1 MIWRVVYQADATKC
15 RSVTV
20 GWYTYF
26 RAGGWKSYALL
37 GLFFSLTAC
46 GAWWLVS
53 NRMGD
58 PARTSKPFR
67 VGYVDTPP
75 YNTVAPDGS
84 PKGPYIDIFAEA
96 CRRRGIPIEWVH
108 VPEGPEVGLR
118 SGKVDLWTSLGDL
131 PERRKILYISKP
143 WDISSNWMVTLESS
157 KIYRP
162 GDTAG
167 RSVAHSNITLYEG
180 LARSA
185 FPHARLITTGSSS
198 DSVLEAV
205 CQGTADAGILSAG
218 SNEVADLRHS
228 EACRALR
235 LRFIQLPHGDMG
247 FGVGASFIRPDARR
261 AADEIR
267 EEIIN
272 LTKDGTLSAI
282 SLQWYLYPDT
292 QALTT
297 YYLEQAQRRNKYLIA
312 GVGLLASLLLLLA
325 WQARLLQA
333 SRREAESAA
342 VAKSDFLANMSH
354 EIRTPMNG
362 VIGMTDIL
370 LDTELTHEQR
380 EYAETIRNS
389 SDALLTVIND
399 ILDFSKI
406 EAGKLLIEAH
416 PFDLCLLIEEV
427 ASMLAPKAE
436 EKGLDLLV
444 HYPPAFPRHFT
455 GDSGRIRQVVTN
467 LAGNAVKFTH
477 SGQVLIAVSGK
488 GEDNQTTRMQISV
501 TDTGIGIPQE
511 KIGALFTKFSQ
522 ADTST
527 TRRYGGTG
535 LGLAISKQLAQLMGG
550 SIEVESEV
558 GRGSTFS
565 LALALS
571 LYDGPP
577 TDAVPAADLRGL
589 RVLIVDDNEVNRRVI
604 HEQISSWGMRNGSY
618 ASAED
623 ALMAIRDAQADG
635 DPYDFVIA
643 DYQMPA
649 MDGAALAVAIN
660 NDSSLDK
667 PIIVILTSV
676 GQLSEAKELQ
686 SSTVQA
692 CLAKPVRPALL
703 LNALASAWSKKK
715 AFVIANET
723 TMTNATTVALSSVAG
738 RFAESALRVLIVE
751 DNVVNQR
758 VARRMLERL
767 GLHPDVAANGR
778 EALDMVQLLAYDVI
792 FMDCQMPE
800 MDGYEA
806 AAEIR
811 RREGPNPR
819 VTIIAM
825 TADVLKGSRERCFQ
839 AGMNSFISKPVKL
852 DDLIKVLQLT
862 EALKEVPGKS

>member
-1 MIWRVVYQADATKC
+1 M
-15 RSVTV
+15 
-20 GWYTYF
+20 
-26 RAGGWKSYALL
+26 
-37 GLFFSLTAC
+37 
-46 GAWWLVS
+46 VS

-75 YNTVAPDGS
+75 YNTVGPDGS

-96 CRRRGIPIEWVH
+96 CRRLRIPIEWVY
-108 VPEGPEVGLR
+108 VPEGPEKGLQ

-131 PERRKILYISKP
+131 PERRKILYISEP
-143 WDISSNWMVTLESS
+143 WDISTNWMVALESS
-157 KIYRP
+157 KIYSP
-162 GDTAG
+162 EDTPG

-180 LARSA
+180 LAHST

-198 DSVLEAV
+198 ESVLTAV
-205 CQGTADAGILSAG
+205 CLGTADAGVLSAG
-218 SNEVADLRHS
+218 SNEVADLRHL
-228 EACRALR
+228 EACHASR
-235 LRFIQLPHGDMG
+235 LRFIRLPHGDMG

-267 EEIIN
+267 EQIIN
-272 LTKDGTLSAI
+272 MTKDGTLSAM
-282 SLQWYLYPDT
+282 SLKWYLYPDT
-292 QALTT
+292 QALTF
-297 YYLEQAQRRNKYLIA
+297 YYLNEAQRRNRYLIA

-325 WQARLLQA
+325 WQARLLRA

-416 PFDLCLLIEEV
+416 PFDLCLVIEEV

-444 HYPPAFPRHFT
+444 HYPPAYPRHFK

-467 LAGNAVKFTH
+467 LVGNAVKFTH
-477 SGQVLIAVSGK
+477 SGEVLIAVK
-488 GEDNQTTRMQISV
+488 NVGEDIQIPRMQISV
-501 TDTGIGIPQE
+501 SDTGIGIPQD
-511 KIGALFTKFSQ
+511 KIGSLFAKFSQ

-535 LGLAISKQLAQLMGG
+535 LGLAISKQLAELMGG
-550 SIEVESEV
+550 LIQVESEA

-565 LALALS
+565 LILPLP
-571 LYDGPP
+571 LYVGPSP
-577 TDAVPAADLRGL
+577 DPVPAADLRDL

-604 HEQISSWGMRNGSY
+604 HEQISSWGMRNGSF
-618 ASAED
+618 ASGD
-623 ALMAIRDAQADG
+623 QALQAVREAQADG
-635 DPYDFVIA
+635 DPYQFVIA
-643 DYQMPA
+643 DYQMPGL
-649 MDGAALAVAIN
+649 DGAALAMAIDA
-660 NDSSLDK
+660 DSKLDK

-676 GQLSEAKELQ
+676 GQLSEAKGQQ
-686 SSTVQA
+686 SGAVHA
-692 CLAKPVRPALL
+692 CLPKPVRPSQL
-703 LNALASAWSKKK
+703 LNSLATAWSNRKASLLASQDHTPAGNSKEG
-715 AFVIANET
+715 AP
-723 TMTNATTVALSSVAG
+723 SSVAG

-758 VARRMLERL
+758 VAMRMLERL
-767 GLHPDVAANGR
+767 GLRPDVAANGR
-778 EALDMVQLLAYDVI
+778 EALNMVQLSAYDVI

-806 AAEIR
+806 ADEIR

-819 VTIIAM
+819 VRIIAM
-825 TADVLKGSRERCFQ
+825 TADVLKGSRERCLE
-839 AGMNSFISKPVKL
+839 AGMNAFISKPVKL

-862 EALKEVPGKS
+862 ETMKEVPSKS

>member
-1 MIWRVVYQADATKC
+1 
-15 RSVTV
+15 V
-20 GWYTYF
+20 GWYSDF
-26 RAGGWKSYALL
+26 RARGWKSYTLIWLAVSVLA
-37 GLFFSLTAC
+37 AC
-46 GAWWLVS
+46 GGWWLVS
-53 NRMGD
+53 NRLGD
-58 PARTSKPFR
+58 PSQTSKPFR

-96 CRRRGIPIEWVH
+96 CRRLRIPIEWVY
-108 VPEGPEVGLR
+108 VPEGPEVGLQ

-131 PERRKILYISKP
+131 PERRKILYISEP

-157 KIYRP
+157 KIYGP
-162 GDTAG
+162 ADTAG
-167 RSVAHSNITLYEG
+167 RSVAHSNITLYDG

-205 CQGTADAGILSAG
+205 CLGNADAGILSAG
-218 SNEVADLRHS
+218 SNEVADLRHL
-228 EACRALR
+228 EACRASR

-247 FGVGASFIRPDARR
+247 FGVGASFVRPNARR

-282 SLQWYLYPDT
+282 CLQWYLYPDT

-297 YYLEQAQRRNKYLIA
+297 YYLDEAQRRNRYLIA
-312 GVGLLASLLLLLA
+312 GVGLLASLLVLLV
-325 WQARLLQA
+325 WQARLLRA

-416 PFDLCLLIEEV
+416 PLDLCLLIEEV
-427 ASMLAPKAE
+427 AAMLAPKAE
-436 EKGLDLLV
+436 EKEIDLLV
-444 HYPPAFPRHFT
+444 HYPPGLPRHFT
-455 GDSGRIRQVVTN
+455 GDGGRIRQVVTN
-467 LAGNAVKFTH
+467 LVGNAVKFTH
-477 SGQVLIAVSGK
+477 RGEVLVEVKCVGQDIQNPEV
-488 GEDNQTTRMQISV
+488 QISV
-501 TDTGIGIPQE
+501 SDTGIGIPQE
-511 KIGALFTKFSQ
+511 KIGSLFAKFSQ

-550 SIEVESEV
+550 SMQLESQV
-558 GRGSTFS
+558 GRGSIFS
-565 LALALS
+565 LTIPLP
-571 LYDGPP
+571 LYAGPSADPVP
-577 TDAVPAADLRGL
+577 TPDLRDL

-604 HEQISSWGMRNGSY
+604 HEQISSWGMRNGSF
-618 ASAED
+618 ASGEQ
-623 ALMAIRDAQADG
+623 ALQAIREAQADG

-643 DYQMPA
+643 DYQMPGL
-649 MDGAALAVAIN
+649 DGVALAREIDT
-660 NDSSLDK
+660 DSTLDK

-676 GQLSEAKELQ
+676 GQLSEAKGLQ
-686 SSTVQA
+686 SSAVHA
-692 CLAKPVRPALL
+692 CLPKPVRPSQL
-703 LNALASAWSKKK
+703 LNALSTAWSRKKS
-715 AFVIANET
+715 
-723 TMTNATTVALSSVAG
+723 TVLAPPDQMPLKSKTDAVSNVAG
-738 RFAESALRVLIVE
+738 RFAGSALRVLVVE

-758 VARRMLERL
+758 VAFRMLERL
-767 GLHPDVAANGR
+767 GLRADVAGNGR
-778 EALDMVQLLAYDVI
+778 EALEMLSVLSYDVI

-800 MDGYEA
+800 VDGYEA

-811 RREGPNPR
+811 RREGPNQQA
-819 VTIIAM
+819 TIIAM
-825 TADVLKGSRERCFQ
+825 TADVLKGSRERCLD

-852 DDLIKVLQLT
+852 DDLIKALQKKMT
-862 EALKEVPGKS
+862 SMEIQAS